1 MWRRQT
7 TGSLLCP
14 GCGGLVG
21 VNDERCLACGR
32 LRPGLWG
39 FAGLLRNAGD
49 DMGFL
54 TLVMWACGAL
64 FLAMLAVNPAGVG
77 MSGLLGLLKPSSA
90 SLFLFGA
97 SGSRPVFD
105 WGRWWTVLSAGWLHG
120 GALHIVFNMMAA
132 RALIPDV
139 AHLYGPG
146 RTVILWVSSCVTGF
160 VISSTAGE
168 YLTFAPRFLSGGH
181 LTIGA
186 SASLFGLIGA
196 LAWYGRRGGSR
207 AAAAHARGWALT
219 GVVMG
224 LLVPGI
230 DNWAH
235 LGGFAGGYVISR
247 WLDPLRPERGDHVLV
262 ALGLLLA
269 SAAAVLWSVI
279 TGLPAVRA

>member
-1 MWRRQT
+1 
-7 TGSLLCP
+7 
-14 GCGGLVG
+14 
-21 VNDERCLACGR
+21 
-32 LRPGLWG
+32 
-39 FAGLLRNAGD
+39 
-49 DMGFL
+49 
-54 TLVMWACGAL
+54 
-64 FLAMLAVNPAGVG
+64 
-77 MSGLLGLLKPSSA
+77 
-90 SLFLFGA
+90 
-97 SGSRPVFD
+97 
-105 WGRWWTVLSAGWLHG
+105 
-120 GALHIVFNMMAA
+120 
-132 RALIPDV
+132 
-139 AHLYGPG
+139 
-146 RTVILWVSSCVTGF
+146 VILWVSSCVTGF